1 MAVSFVAK
9 GHGSGWLS
17 VSGFIHSAGMFP
29 ATQIFFREA
38 SFPNKAWKDKVVT
51 VAENQYRFSAGM
63 GKHEGF

>member
-1 MAVSFVAK
+1 M
-9 GHGSGWLS
+9 
-17 VSGFIHSAGMFP
+17 SGFIHSAGMFP